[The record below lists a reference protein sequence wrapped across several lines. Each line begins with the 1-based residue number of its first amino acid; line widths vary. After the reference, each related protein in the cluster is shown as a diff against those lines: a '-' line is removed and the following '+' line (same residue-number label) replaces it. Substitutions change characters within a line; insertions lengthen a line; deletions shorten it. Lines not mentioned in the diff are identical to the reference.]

1 MSDAGAAPTI
11 TLKSHVFRREREAG
25 WLALEQLAEK
35 IRKRGLRSLTADEL
49 ASLPML
55 YRGAVSSLSVAR
67 AIALDRHLLL
77 YLEDLALR
85 GFLLVYGPRRSW
97 GAGVLHFFRT
107 GFPAAARAAKW
118 HILAALMCIV
128 AGTAAGF
135 MLADADEAWIA
146 TLIPSGIAG
155 GRGPASTRESLL
167 ANELFAPWPG
177 WQESFGVFA
186 SFLFQHNTMVGI
198 LCFGLGAASG
208 IPTAALLIFQGLSFG
223 AFLALHAH
231 RGLLID
237 CLGWVSIHGITEFGA
252 ITLCGAGGFF
262 IAEKILLPGR
272 YSRADSLAMHGQ
284 TASRLA
290 VGAMLLFMI
299 AAMLEGGLR
308 QLVASTPWRFII
320 GIGVG
325 ALWIAYLAWPRRA
338 RA

>member
-1 MSDAGAAPTI
+1 MSDSPATPTL

-25 WLALEQLAEK
+25 WLALEHLAEK
-35 IRKRGLRSLTADEL
+35 IRKHGLRSLTADEL
-49 ASLPML
+49 ARLPML

-97 GAGVLHFFRT
+97 HAGVAHFFRE
-107 GFPAAARAAKW
+107 GFPAAARTAKW
-118 HILAALMCIV
+118 HILAALLCIV

-135 MLADADEAWIA
+135 MLAGADEAWIA
-146 TLIPSGIAG
+146 TLIPAG
-155 GRGPASTRESLL
+155 MSEGRGVASTRESLL
-167 ANELFAPWPG
+167 NNELFAPWPG

-186 SFLFQHNTMVGI
+186 SFLFQHNTVVGI
-198 LCFGLGAASG
+198 LCFGLGAAAG
-208 IPTAALLIFQGLSFG
+208 IPTAALLIYQGLTFG
-223 AFLALHAH
+223 AFLALHAN

-252 ITLCGAGGFF
+252 IALCGAGGFF
-262 IAEKILLPGR
+262 MAEKMLLPGR
-272 YSRADSLAMHGQ
+272 YSRTDSLAMHGQ

-290 VGAMLLFMI
+290 VGAMLLFML
-299 AAMLEGGLR
+299 AAILEGGLR
-308 QLVASTPWRFII
+308 QLVASTPWRFVI
-320 GIGVG
+320 GFGVG
-325 ALWIAYLAWPRRA
+325 AVWITYLALPRRT